1 MSLFSLFLS
10 AAEEG
15 AAEPTL
21 WQEIRDY
28 LYRTYFYHDFTS
40 NKYLNFGRG
49 IGFSVVIFS
58 LCLGFLIAFF
68 CIRVQRNRQ
77 GRLIRALLRAQA
89 FSEETAQTPEEL
101 GLSQSRLLTSALRRP
116 SALRKLV
123 VALLPSGRRL
133 EDFRLT
139 DAVRQTGETRRRS
152 RLTGRVIE
160 ETPGKEAAC
169 PEEDS
174 AAQAACPQEDLT
186 AKEACPEEASA
197 AQAACAG
204 EASVAQAVCPQEN
217 LTEKEARPGEASAT
231 QAACLGEA
239 SVTQVACSG
248 EASAAQAACSG
259 EASATQATCLGE
271 TPSLSSDSVS
281 RGSEN
286 TPEIL
291 PSDKQK
297 GAAAGYCD
305 TPTPKRSLR
314 QKIRRLL
321 GFKGEEEKA
330 LEERLGYITAEQAM
344 SARYYIPEETR
355 IRAELRYGADSL
367 KTAAIVFIVIGVLIL
382 PFVLMRFLPDLVR
395 LLDVI
400 MRKILG

>member
-133 EDFRLT
+133 EDYRLT
-139 DAVRQTGETRRRS
+139 DAARQTGETRRRS

-160 ETPGKEAAC
+160 ETPGKEDAC

-174 AAQAACPQEDLT
+174 AAQAACPQEDL
-186 AKEACPEEASA
+186 AEKEARPEEASA
-197 AQAACAG
+197 AQVAC
-204 EASVAQAVCPQEN
+204 
-217 LTEKEARPGEASAT
+217 PGEDRA
-231 QAACLGEA
+231 
-239 SVTQVACSG
+239 TQVACSEG
-248 EASAAQAACSG
+248 N
-259 EASATQATCLGE
+259 
-271 TPSLSSDSVS
+271 PSLSSDSALQ
-281 RGSEN
+281 GSEN
-286 TPEIL
+286 APENL

-297 GAAAGYCD
+297 GIAEGSCD

-314 QKIRRLL
+314 RKIRRLL
-321 GFKGEEEKA
+321 GFKGDEEKE

-344 SARYYIPEETR
+344 AARYYIPEETR
-355 IRAELRYGADSL
+355 IRAELRYGADNL
-367 KTAAIVFIVIGVLIL
+367 KTAAVVLIVIGGLIL
-382 PFVLMRFLPDLVR
+382 PFVLMRFLPDLVG

>member
-1 MSLFSLFLS
+1 MFLFSLFLS

-21 WQEIRDY
+21 RQEIRDY
-28 LYRTYFYHDFTS
+28 LYRTYFYHDFTA

-89 FSEETAQTPEEL
+89 FSEEIAQTPEEL

-133 EDFRLT
+133 EDYRLT
-139 DAVRQTGETRRRS
+139 DAARQTGETRRRS

-160 ETPGKEAAC
+160 ETPGKEDAC

-174 AAQAACPQEDLT
+174 AAQAACPQEDL
-186 AKEACPEEASA
+186 A
-197 AQAACAG
+197 
-204 EASVAQAVCPQEN
+204 
-217 LTEKEARPGEASAT
+217 EKEARPGEASAA
-231 QAACLGEA
+231 QVACPGEDCAAQVACPQEDLAEKEARSEGASTAQVACPGEDSA
-239 SVTQVACSG
+239 AQVACPGEDRAAQVACSEG
-248 EASAAQAACSG
+248 N
-259 EASATQATCLGE
+259 
-271 TPSLSSDSVS
+271 PSLSSDSALQ
-281 RGSEN
+281 GSEN
-286 TPEIL
+286 TPENL

-297 GAAAGYCD
+297 GIAAGHCD
-305 TPTPKRSLR
+305 TPTPKRSLL

-321 GFKGEEEKA
+321 GFKGDEEKE

-344 SARYYIPEETR
+344 AARYYIPEETR
-355 IRAELRYGADSL
+355 IRAELRYGADNL
-367 KTAAIVFIVIGVLIL
+367 KTAAVVLIVIGGLIL

-395 LLDVI
+395 LLDII

>member
-21 WQEIRDY
+21 RQEIRDY
-28 LYRTYFYHDFTS
+28 LYRTYFYNDFTS

-133 EDFRLT
+133 EDYRLT
-139 DAVRQTGETRRRS
+139 DAARQTGETRRRS

-160 ETPGKEAAC
+160 ETPGKEDAC

-174 AAQAACPQEDLT
+174 AAQVACPQEDL
-186 AKEACPEEASA
+186 A
-197 AQAACAG
+197 
-204 EASVAQAVCPQEN
+204 
-217 LTEKEARPGEASAT
+217 EKEAR
-231 QAACLGEA
+231 
-239 SVTQVACSG
+239 SG
-248 EASAAQAACSG
+248 EASAAQVACPGEDSAAQVACPGEDRAAQVACS
-259 EASATQATCLGE
+259 EE
-271 TPSLSSDSVS
+271 NPSLSSDSALQ
-281 RGSEN
+281 GSEN
-286 TPEIL
+286 APENL

-297 GAAAGYCD
+297 GIAAGHCD
-305 TPTPKRSLR
+305 TPIPKRSLR

-321 GFKGEEEKA
+321 GFKGDEEKE

-344 SARYYIPEETR
+344 AARYYIPEETR
-355 IRAELRYGADSL
+355 IRAELRYGADNL
-367 KTAAIVFIVIGVLIL
+367 KTAAVVLIVIGGLIL

>member
-133 EDFRLT
+133 EDYRLT
-139 DAVRQTGETRRRS
+139 DAARQTGETRRRS

-160 ETPGKEAAC
+160 ETPGKEDAC

-174 AAQAACPQEDLT
+174 AAQAACPQEDL
-186 AKEACPEEASA
+186 AEKEARPEEASA
-197 AQAACAG
+197 AQVACPGEDCAAQ
-204 EASVAQAVCPQEN
+204 VVYPQED
-217 LTEKEARPGEASAT
+217 LAEKEARSEEASAA
-231 QAACLGEA
+231 QVACPGEDRA
-239 SVTQVACSG
+239 TQVACSEG
-248 EASAAQAACSG
+248 N
-259 EASATQATCLGE
+259 
-271 TPSLSSDSVS
+271 PSLSSDSALQ
-281 RGSEN
+281 GSEN
-286 TPEIL
+286 APENL

-297 GAAAGYCD
+297 GIAAGGCD
-305 TPTPKRSLR
+305 TPTEKRSLR
-314 QKIRRLL
+314 RKIRRLL
-321 GFKGEEEKA
+321 GFKGDEEKE

-344 SARYYIPEETR
+344 AARYYIPEETR
-355 IRAELRYGADSL
+355 IRAELRYGADNL
-367 KTAAIVFIVIGVLIL
+367 KTAAVVLIVIGGLIL
-382 PFVLMRFLPDLVR
+382 PFVLMRFLPDLVG